1 MRERTKI
8 LFRCDGG
15 PQIGLGHVIRSC
27 ALASMLS
34 EEFDC
39 RFFIRNPSDA
49 LRRYVEDAGFPLT
62 ALQGGDLSAS
72 PAADFENEARSWAE
86 ELNGDEILVLD
97 GYAFDTRYQQL
108 LKKKGNKI
116 VCIDDIHAC
125 HFVADAVIN
134 HAGGIN
140 AADYSLEPLTR
151 VYLGTLYALL
161 RPSFLHPQ
169 HNTPR
174 EDAIL
179 VSMGGADP
187 KNDTMAVLEL
197 LRRKGIRKKCFV
209 VTGSA
214 YLHRAA
220 LDAYIGEHR
229 LDAELLQNLDEKAM
243 AALMWKCRYAIC
255 PPSTVSYE
263 YLSVR
268 GELYLRMIAGNQRN
282 ICRFFMKE
290 GLAFPLEDIFVKDAV
305 ALKRSVLQQ
314 QRFFDGQSAMRLRKI
329 FQQLDLEQRIAV
341 RKVTSADSDTI
352 FRWANEPAVREHSL
366 NRKTISPEEHAA
378 WFNNKVIA
386 PDSRMYIMELEGVPV
401 GQIRFDIDILRS
413 QAAIGYS
420 VDAAFRGKGLGTAL
434 IRLGIAALQ
443 AARPDINE
451 IKAVVKTTN
460 IPSLQV
466 FEQLNF
472 LKPGEETIQ
481 GQPCNVY
488 LLKLNRRP

>member
-27 ALASMLS
+27 ALATMLS
-34 EEFDC
+34 EAFDC
-39 RFFIRNPSDA
+39 RFLIRDPSEA
-49 LRRYVEDAGFPLT
+49 LRRYVTGAGFPLT
-62 ALQGGDLSAS
+62 TLRGGDPTTS
-72 PAADFENEARSWAE
+72 PDAGFEAEARSWAE

-97 GYAFDTRYQQL
+97 GYAFNTRYQQL
-108 LKKKGNKI
+108 LKTKGNKI

-134 HAGGIN
+134 HAGGIS

-151 VYLGTLYALL
+151 VYLGTGYALL
-161 RPSFLHPQ
+161 RPSFLQPQ
-169 HNTPR
+169 NDTPR

-197 LRRKGIRKKCFV
+197 LRSKGIRKKCFV

-214 YLHRAA
+214 YLHREA
-220 LDAYIGEHR
+220 LDAYIGQHG
-229 LDAELLQNLDEKAM
+229 LDVELLQDLDEKAM
-243 AALMWKCRYAIC
+243 AALMRKCRYAIC

-268 GELYLRMIAGNQRN
+268 GELYLRMIADNQRD
-282 ICRFFMKE
+282 ICRFFTSE
-290 GLAFPLEDIFVKDAV
+290 GLAFPLEDIFVKDAA

-314 QRFFDGQSAMRLRKI
+314 QRFFDGRSAMRLKKI
-329 FQQLDLEQRIAV
+329 FSQLDLERRITV
-341 RKVTSADSDTI
+341 RQVTAADSDTI
-352 FRWANEPAVREHSL
+352 FGWANDPAVREHSL
-366 NRKTISPEEHAA
+366 NQKTISPEEHAA
-378 WFNNKVIA
+378 WFNNKIVA

-401 GQIRFDIDILRS
+401 GQIRFDIDILQSR
-413 QAAIGYS
+413 AAIGYS
-420 VDAAFRGKGLGTAL
+420 VDAAFRGKGLGSAVT
-434 IRLGIAALQ
+434 RLGIAALQ
-443 AARPDINE
+443 AARPDIRE

-460 IPSLQV
+460 IPSRQV

-472 LKPGEETIQ
+472 LKLDEETIQ